1 MASWYWIKEC
11 VKYNCG
17 LRNKKKNDELKKYWV
32 TRIAAG
38 AIHELPLQNRAGG
51 LRLANRPYD

>member
-1 MASWYWIKEC
+1 
-11 VKYNCG
+11 